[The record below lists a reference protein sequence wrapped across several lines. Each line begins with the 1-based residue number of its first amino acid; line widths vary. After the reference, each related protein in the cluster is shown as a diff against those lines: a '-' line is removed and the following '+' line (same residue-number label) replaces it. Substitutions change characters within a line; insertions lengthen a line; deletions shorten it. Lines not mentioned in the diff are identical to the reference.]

1 MPRSLPRQLDRVTEI
16 RHRNSERQYLAGG
29 AEPKYEP
36 STHVRVYTLFMTAF
50 CGALLVRLMA
60 HPALGLEDAR
70 QVAGFGQARIAVL
83 ALGLMSLGGALGG
96 CLYSLR
102 RLSLHSA
109 TGDYSAGYDFSYF
122 ARPLSSA
129 ISGLMVCLLLL
140 GGALTLTTGSGSTSG
155 WLTFSG
161 RMPYLACSLL
171 AGYSSHKFMLKLGG
185 LADYIFAVNKQE
197 RSAVRKATRSTP
209 SARKVTPV
217 DEVLSPQRLPGRVA

>member
-1 MPRSLPRQLDRVTEI
+1 MA
-16 RHRNSERQYLAGG
+16 NSAGG
-29 AEPKYEP
+29 AETKGKP
-36 STHVRVYTLFMTAF
+36 STQVRGYTFFMTAF
-50 CGALLVRLMA
+50 CGAVLVRLIA
-60 HPALGLEDAR
+60 HPALAFEDAR
-70 QVAGFGQARIAVL
+70 QIASFGPARVAVL
-83 ALGLMSLGGALGG
+83 ALALMSLGGALGG

-109 TGDYSAGYDFSYF
+109 AGDYSAGHDFSYY

-140 GGALTLTTGSGSTSG
+140 GGALTLTTGSGNTSG

-185 LADYIFAVNKQE
+185 LADYIFAANKQNLGP
-197 RSAVRKATRSTP
+197 VRKATRP
-209 SARKVTPV
+209 SASTRRSSSVESVSST
-217 DEVLSPQRLPGRVA
+217 QRVPGRAA